1 MPRVTYRDALASLAA
16 SSQRGM
22 RLGLA
27 STRALCAALNNPQE
41 QLRGVLVAGTN
52 GKGSVAAMVAQV
64 AASAGYRVAL
74 LTKPHLTSYRE
85 RIRLGGDPI
94 SELGFSQLVDQVL
107 AASSRVDAAVGG
119 PTHHE
124 LLTAMGF
131 LAARDWGAQLTVC
144 EVGLGGR
151 LDATNIWDG
160 GVAVVT
166 SVGLDH
172 QAQLGDTIPAIAAE
186 KAAIIKPGDL
196 AVSGVGAE
204 ALPVVRERADSVGA
218 RLWQLGDQ
226 VRVEEIPDSGRGRLR
241 LNVVTE
247 RRSLPLLT
255 LGVAGQFQLSNAG
268 VAVAV
273 ADCLGDLGFPI
284 PDAAIREGLAS
295 VRWAGRME
303 SLGGAPRVFVDAA
316 HNPPAVAAILEDL
329 RVLVRRHPTVLLF
342 GSMGDHDHRSMLEL
356 LAALD
361 FAAVVLTQS
370 RSTRAVA
377 PGQLLREWGRP
388 AEVVATSELGL
399 ERARQLAGSQG
410 QVLALGSIYLVGE
423 VMAALGVGLAPDPEV
438 PFQPQW

>member
-1 MPRVTYRDALASLAA
+1 MPEVIYRDALASLAA

-27 STRALCAALNNPQE
+27 TTKALCASLGNPQD
-41 QLRGVLVAGTN
+41 QLRGVLIAGTN

-85 RIRLGGDPI
+85 RIRLGLEPI
-94 SELGFSQLVDQVL
+94 SEAGFSELAERVL
-107 AASSRVDAAVGG
+107 AARPEGAMGG

-131 LAARDWGAQLTVC
+131 LAARDWGAEVTVC

-172 QAQLGDTIPAIAAE
+172 QAQLGNTIPEIARE

-196 AVSGVGAE
+196 AISGAGAD
-204 ALPVVRERADSVGA
+204 ARPMVKQRAETVGA

-226 VRVEEIPDSGRGRLR
+226 IQVQALAKGPAGDARLR
-241 LNVVTE
+241 VTTPQ
-247 RRSLPLLT
+247 RSLDSLR
-255 LGVAGQFQLSNAG
+255 LGVAGEFQLANAG
-268 VAVAV
+268 LAVAV
-273 ADCLGDLGFPI
+273 ADGLGELGWPVS
-284 PDAAIREGLAS
+284 DQAVRSGLAA

-303 SLGGAPRVFVDAA
+303 SLGGIPPVIVDAA

-329 RVLVRRHPTVLLF
+329 RVLIRLRPTVLLF
-342 GSMGDHDHRSMLEL
+342 GSMRDHDHGAMLGM
-356 LAALD
+356 LAPLG
-361 FAAVVLTQS
+361 FAAAVLTRS
-370 RSTRAVA
+370 RSARAVD
-377 PGQLLREWGRP
+377 PELLLREWGKR
-388 AEVVATSELGL
+388 AEVVDPSEAGL
-399 ERARQLAGSQG
+399 QAACQLAGGGG
-410 QVLALGSIYLVGE
+410 QVVALGSIYLVGE
-423 VMAALGVGLAPDPEV
+423 VMATMGIGLPPDPEV
-438 PFQPQW
+438 PFPPQW

>member
-27 STRALCAALNNPQE
+27 TTRALCAALDNPQD
-41 QLRGVLVAGTN
+41 QLRGVLIAGTN
-52 GKGSVAAMVAQV
+52 GKGSVAAMVAEV

-107 AASSRVDAAVGG
+107 AASSRVDPAVGS

-131 LAARDWGAQLTVC
+131 LAARGWGAQLTVC

-186 KAAIIKPGDL
+186 KAAIIKLGDL
-196 AVSGVGAE
+196 AVSGVA
-204 ALPVVRERADSVGA
+204 ADAFPVVRERAERVGA

-226 VRVEEIPDSGRGRLR
+226 VRVREGADGGQGRPRLD
-241 LNVVTE
+241 VTTE
-247 RRSLPLLT
+247 RRSLTGLA
-255 LGVAGQFQLSNAG
+255 LGVAGHFQLSNAG

-273 ADCLGDLGFPI
+273 ADCLGELGFPI

-303 SLGGAPRVFVDAA
+303 SLGGAPPVIVDSA

-329 RVLVRRHPTVLLF
+329 RALVRRRPTVLLF

-399 ERARQLAGSQG
+399 ELARQLAGSQG

-423 VMAALGVGLAPDPEV
+423 VMAALGVGIAPDPEV